1 MFDKDY
7 SRSRH
12 DDDSSSS
19 PHVRV
24 ARSDS
29 RFVVLGVCDDQT

>member
-1 MFDKDY
+1 MFDKDPQEHGY
-7 SRSRH
+7 VH
-12 DDDSSSS
+12 DPSSS

-29 RFVVLGVCDDQT
+29 RFVVLGV